1 MPRETMFRHIEISKK
16 KSIKFLKDA
25 ELKIIDFN
33 KTLRN

>member
-1 MPRETMFRHIEISKK
+1 MIRRIEISKK
-16 KSIKFLKDA
+16 NQIGFLKEA